1 MFDNDFL
8 PVHGGAAAPA
18 LHTDNVC
25 RIHLPDT
32 GGTPG
37 SDARRPDVIVVT
49 RAGDCR
55 AVCASGYID
64 CLGLHYAKPK
74 GEPVSHRDF
83 VTGVL
88 GH

>member
-25 RIHLPDT
+25 CIHLPDT

-37 SDARRPDVIVVT
+37 SDPRRPDVIVVT
-49 RAGDCR
+49 QAGVCDLC
-55 AVCASGYID
+55 AVSVR
-64 CLGLHYAKPK
+64 CLGY
-74 GEPVSHRDF
+74 
-83 VTGVL
+83 
-88 GH
+88 